1 MNNINKMFDGLGGI
15 VSLPGLDAGIGGAVG
30 FNPLGGALGLGAND
44 PLAAG
49 AGVVGTGM
57 MSGGSSSGGNPAQ
70 ASGQTPD
77 YSYVDNLP
85 STVPDAPIPNVSVPG
100 SVQAADQE
108 EEFDYGRMLESLSVG
123 TEKLSESSEPTAAP
137 SMGTTRGAAPSGPID
152 NPYASLGGQSPAMS
166 AIQNSRPMI
175 GAQPSIEQILQSLAR

>member
-1 MNNINKMFDGLGGI
+1 MFDRLGGMT
-15 VSLPGLDAGIGGAVG
+15 SLPGLDAGIGGAVG
-30 FNPLGGALGLGAND
+30 FNPLGGALGLGVND

-49 AGVVGTGM
+49 TGLLGTGM
-57 MSGGSSSGGNPAQ
+57 MSDGSSSGGNPAQ

-77 YSYVDNLP
+77 YSYIDNLP
-85 STVPDAPIPNVSVPG
+85 DTVPDAPIPKIPASAIDG
-100 SVQAADQE
+100 VQAADPE
-108 EEFDYGRMLESLSVG
+108 EEFDYGRMLESLAAGS
-123 TEKLSESSEPTAAP
+123 EAFAEASESPQQSAGGVVSRG
-137 SMGTTRGAAPSGPID
+137 SMPAQPVT